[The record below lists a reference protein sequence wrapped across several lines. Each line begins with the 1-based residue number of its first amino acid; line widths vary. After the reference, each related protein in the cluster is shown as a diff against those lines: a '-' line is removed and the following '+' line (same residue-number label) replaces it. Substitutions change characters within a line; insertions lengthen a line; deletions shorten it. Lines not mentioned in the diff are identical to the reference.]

1 MVWDLFAGKALLQGA
16 VEVPMPARYK
26 APVLRERQLRQVAR
40 VPMVHT
46 DVRSEVVV
54 EVVVEVRAPW
64 R

>member
-1 MVWDLFAGKALLQGA
+1 MVWDIFAGEALLQGA

-26 APVLRERQLRQVAR
+26 APVLGERQLRQVAR
-40 VPMVHT
+40 VPMVRT